1 MHKHVGSKGKK
12 TMKKILIISLS
23 ILLFNCSSN
32 KYLLSDNSS
41 KKNELKEFVSK
52 LIHEGKIE
60 KNPVILLNEK
70 VLTQNELKNLKI
82 LSSDI
87 SKMSVIKKGNA
98 QMIEIYGKNSLNGI
112 VMVETKPKE
121 LRYHNPSSKSKIL
134 YIVDGKILSES
145 KLKKLDTNKIDSLTV
160 IKDKK
165 EVSKYTKKKYD
176 GVIVIVMK
184 KN

>member
-52 LIHEGKIE
+52 LIDEGKIE
-60 KNPVILLNEK
+60 KNPVVLLNEK

-87 SKMSVIKKGNA
+87 SKMSVMKKGNA

-112 VMVETKPKE
+112 VMIETKPKE
-121 LRYHNPSSKSKIL
+121 LRYHNPSSKSEIL